1 MEVLTLPEPGRTLFL
16 KAQPVL
22 IRGCGLAEQ
31 GKPPRSV
38 FGGGTILA
46 ARWHHRE
53 SKDVDI
59 RARLQGDNG
68 VVSRLR
74 QIPTMEQT
82 WNQWL
87 QEAGMTPLKWHSA
100 YKVTAQL
107 RGREGES
114 EPKLEIGEFEAP
126 LEEEATR
133 AKVEEQHV
141 RVASN
146 ASILA
151 GKWWGR
157 RTHAPVRDLY
167 DIVVAG
173 AKDPG
178 ALQRAL
184 QTGGKG
190 GAIDEFLKN
199 MIENRE
205 QYMRDA
211 QDGDELNG
219 TIEEYE
225 KAVRNPAWWAGWT
238 VARWAMIEL
247 TVEETDE
254 GWKTTTL
261 CAATPA
267 RAHWSTDKT
276 IEEAARSAQ
285 WVGQLS
291 NEERER
297 LTMECRRNGGG
308 TSLGKGAG
316 IKVEM
321 TRGVEVNREGNVTF
335 TECGK
340 VVAHAA
346 SVEEAAEVGVEQG
359 SWDRKDLPAVIREM
373 EITRKQAWTRGMR
386 PSM

>member
-205 QYMRDA
+205 QYMRGRPRRRRTEWNDRRIRK
-211 QDGDELNG
+211 G
-219 TIEEYE
+219 
-225 KAVRNPAWWAGWT
+225 
-238 VARWAMIEL
+238 
-247 TVEETDE
+247 
-254 GWKTTTL
+254 
-261 CAATPA
+261 
-267 RAHWSTDKT
+267 
-276 IEEAARSAQ
+276 SAQ
-285 WVGQLS
+285 PCMVGGMDGGALGHDRTHS
-291 NEERER
+291 GRDGRR
-297 LTMECRRNGGG
+297 LENDYAVCSDTG
-308 TSLGKGAG
+308 TSTLVDGQNNRGSSTLRTMGGA
-316 IKVEM
+316 
-321 TRGVEVNREGNVTF
+321 T
-335 TECGK
+335 
-340 VVAHAA
+340 
-346 SVEEAAEVGVEQG
+346 
-359 SWDRKDLPAVIREM
+359 
-373 EITRKQAWTRGMR
+373 KQRRA
-386 PSM
+386 